1 MQIDFELKKRIGC
14 VSKSKNGWTK
24 ELNLVVW
31 EEKYVKYDIR
41 TWDPAGKPGKCVT
54 LTLEEAKEL
63 YRLLG
68 QELEGLAREGK

>member
-31 EEKYVKYDIR
+31 DEKYIKYDIR
-41 TWDPAGKPGKCVT
+41 TWDPAGKPGKGVT

-63 YRLLG
+63 HRLLG
-68 QELEGLAREGK
+68 QELENVTREGK